1 MQKKYLIIILLVV
14 ISILFF
20 NGLLKDKHYLSSD
33 NTIGIYMN
41 DETTSEMPS
50 KDNSSFVKAICDSDV
65 DYYWDNDKWGLF
77 INNIAKKVKCN
88 LYFQDKLELE
98 LADDFP
104 SEYTKGDN
112 YPIVFTYDTGN
123 LSGSV
128 LCESDLDGKIANL
141 NELTTTGNHN
151 ITCTLTNANNRSISI
166 SKEIKVTYDEYK
178 ITNLIANGS
187 FESDLDSWSTDM
199 SAFKAEIVTDAYHGN
214 KAVKLITDNN
224 INYGKASSMVYQTLK
239 IGNPILNHKYYAF
252 SYYKS
257 SKDYYAQDKRFE
269 WFLSGTYEH
278 CSMKF
283 GYKEQATEDWLRI
296 SNTQSV
302 KPECDNME
310 GWHIRNF
317 IRQSNHDVIIDSMV
331 LIDLTN
337 DFGEGNEPTLDWLDK
352 HISYFDDTISIYK

>member
-20 NGLLKDKHYLSSD
+20 NGSLKDKHYLSSD
-33 NTIGIYMN
+33 NTMGIYMN
-41 DETTSEMPS
+41 NETTSEIPN
-50 KDNSSFVKAICDSDV
+50 KDNSSFVKAICDSNV

-77 INNIAKKVKCN
+77 ISNIAKKVKCN

-98 LADDFP
+98 LASDFP

-112 YPIVFTYDTGN
+112 YPIVFIYDTGS

-128 LCESDLDGKIANL
+128 LCESNLDGKITNL

-151 ITCTLTNANNRSISI
+151 IICTLTNTNNRSISI

-178 ITNLIANGS
+178 ITNLITNGS
-187 FESDLDSWSTDM
+187 FENGLDSWSTSDGT
-199 SAFKAEIVTDAYHGN
+199 FTPEIVTDAYHGN
-214 KAVKLITDNN
+214 KAVKLLTDNN
-224 INYGKASSMVYQTLK
+224 NDYGQASSLVRQTLK
-239 IGNPILNHKYYAF
+239 IGKPILNHKYYAF

-257 SKDYYAQDKRFE
+257 AKGYHAQDKRFE
-269 WFLSGTYEH
+269 LYLNYSQESCKMT
-278 CSMKF
+278 F

-296 SNTQSV
+296 SNIQSV
-302 KPECDNME
+302 KLECDNME

-317 IRQSNHDVIIDSMV
+317 IRNSNHNVIIDSMV